1 MRLCSA
7 PVAKVGPSY
16 GYSLLE
22 LLVALAL
29 ASGLVLTTAQLVL
42 WQLSQLRQW
51 QQHAQLQRSAQFIQ
65 LYFQHELSQ
74 LRFQAGILAHELEG
88 VDASSQAF
96 SLAKGDCD
104 HVQFAGA
111 LPDGKRA
118 WLPLLAG
125 TANGQSSGKPN
136 CLGAIQ
142 GEFIQWRRLSGP
154 PVPYSQ
160 LRGNRLYLAL
170 HATPLPASILQKSLL
185 KKPFLT
191 TTHLSQPLLPEP
203 RLPAPSLAV
212 ASLSA
217 ASFAAATISFASQ
230 GKPAA
235 TGAQYWRFQHQL
247 LYVQPNAGAPALM
260 KKHLLRQSDGS
271 LVIDTQTVLDGVEQ
285 LAFEFGIDRNQDGL
299 VDEVLATPQVPMSVW
314 RERDG
319 QVRWIR
325 FYALLRSL
333 DADPSYKQPQQFQ
346 LAQQQIISPADG
358 FRRLLVVSSVLL
370 HN

>member
-1 MRLCSA
+1 MRFYLR
-7 PVAKVGPSY
+7 PVAKVWPNQ
-16 GYSLLE
+16 GYSLVE

-29 ASGLVLTTAQLVL
+29 ASGLVLSTAELVL

-51 QQHAQLQRSAQFIQ
+51 QQQAQLQRAAQFIQ

-74 LRFQAGILAHELEG
+74 LRFQAGVLTRELEA
-88 VDASSQAF
+88 VDAAASAF
-96 SLAKGDCD
+96 ILAKGDCD
-104 HVQFAGA
+104 HAQFAGA
-111 LPDGKRA
+111 LPDGTRA

-125 TANGQSSGKPN
+125 TATGQSSGKPN
-136 CLGAIQ
+136 CLGGIQ

-154 PVPYSQ
+154 PVAYSQ

-170 HATPLPASILQKSLL
+170 HATPLPASMLQTPFL
-185 KKPFLT
+185 KKPFL
-191 TTHLSQPLLPEP
+191 PEP
-203 RLPAPSLAV
+203 YLPAPSLAV
-212 ASLSA
+212 VPLSA
-217 ASFAAATISFASQ
+217 ASFAAATMRFASQ

-247 LYVQPNAGAPALM
+247 LYVQPNASAPALM

-299 VDEVLATPQVPMSVW
+299 VDEVLTTPQVPMSVW

>member
-1 MRLCSA
+1 MRFCSA
-7 PVAKVGPSY
+7 PVANLWQVY

-29 ASGLVLTTAQLVL
+29 ASGLVLTTSQLVL

-74 LRFQAGILAHELEG
+74 LRFQAGILAHELEA
-88 VDASSQAF
+88 VDASSHAF
-96 SLAKGDCD
+96 TLAKGDCD

-111 LPDGKRA
+111 LPDGKRV

-136 CLGAIQ
+136 CLGGIQ

-160 LRGNRLYLAL
+160 LRENRLYLAL
-170 HATPLPASILQKSLL
+170 HDKPLSE
-185 KKPFLT
+185 PF
-191 TTHLSQPLLPEP
+191 
-203 RLPAPSLAV
+203 LPAPSLSV
-212 ASLSA
+212 APLSSTSL
-217 ASFAAATISFASQ
+217 AAATLRFASQ
-230 GKPAA
+230 GKPAG

-247 LYVQPNAGAPALM
+247 LYVQPNASAPALM

-299 VDEVLATPQVPMSVW
+299 VDEVLGTPQVPMSVW
-314 RERDG
+314 REHDG